1 LQNETRKNDIGSRI
15 SLLGLTL
22 IFAGV
27 AVFLLL
33 MVQRSRER
41 AQDAAY
47 EAMVDTVTSDYD
59 AEDVTLGTPTGSE
72 VNGRKVLFLSSYDPT
87 FLSYEDQI
95 QGLMQVFD
103 NSGVTLDVM
112 DMDTKKHPDEADT
125 VFADR
130 MRERLQTTSYDGVI
144 VGDDAALLFAEKYQ
158 DTFFKD
164 IPIIFFGVSDYEE
177 GEKAAENPYITGY
190 LERDNFRETID
201 LALRLLP
208 DTKKV
213 VAIIDNTL
221 SGETLEKNFEGAIDD
236 PAYAGLTFETINFG
250 DCTLSD
256 LQNRLSQLTEGT
268 VVLDVIA
275 FEDADGISYT
285 IPQSASV
292 ISKAS
297 PVPVFRTAK
306 GGFKNGCMAGYVN
319 LFENT
324 AASAANLMMQFLD
337 GTKDPKDQQLQEEMS
352 ACYVANYEVM
362 EKFDVSEAN
371 LPADTVVL
379 NRPETFNERYGLVFY
394 PLALMLA
401 GMVVIFLGLNREV
414 SEKTHAEAEQRRISE
429 ELRFSSEHDSLTGI
443 LNRTTA
449 LDRLDTDE
457 RLRDGKSYAVALV
470 DVDNFKEINE
480 KYGHTSGDA
489 LLKLLAGEL
498 ETLAKQTGAEIARY
512 GGDEFLVV
520 FFGRRVSENDPDLN
534 AIMDLFCKERPMGI
548 DYVTPHAS
556 IGVANAEVGH
566 SAAEL
571 LVWAEMALQKAK
583 QRGKNGCFVSSR
595 EMREDEGRYEQLK
608 AAILHAI
615 ENDGMYMVYQPQVNT
630 HTGQIEGLEAL
641 VRMQDADIGP
651 GTFIP
656 IAEENG
662 WIRSIGRLTTRL
674 VCEQIGKWLKGGITV
689 PPISINY
696 SAEQLQDTGYVEY
709 LKGQLA
715 KNNVPPDRIKIE
727 ITESLFMENSQ
738 RAEDLF
744 HQFEDMGITLLMD
757 DFGTGY
763 SSLNYLSYIPVSV
776 VKIDKTLVDTY
787 MWDNDGIFLKDV
799 IRLVHDLGKVAICEG
814 VETKGQFDRL
824 REFGCDSIQGYY
836 FSRPLSADAAS
847 RTMEKGNLFHA
858 DDAPTE
864 EPPIRLVQE

>member
-1 LQNETRKNDIGSRI
+1 
-15 SLLGLTL
+15 
-22 IFAGV
+22 
-27 AVFLLL
+27 
-33 MVQRSRER
+33 
-41 AQDAAY
+41 
-47 EAMVDTVTSDYD
+47 
-59 AEDVTLGTPTGSE
+59 
-72 VNGRKVLFLSSYDPT
+72 
-87 FLSYEDQI
+87 
-95 QGLMQVFD
+95 
-103 NSGVTLDVM
+103 
-112 DMDTKKHPDEADT
+112 
-125 VFADR
+125 
-130 MRERLQTTSYDGVI
+130 MRFHE
-144 VGDDAALLFAEKYQ
+144 
-158 DTFFKD
+158 
-164 IPIIFFGVSDYEE
+164 
-177 GEKAAENPYITGY
+177 
-190 LERDNFRETID
+190 
-201 LALRLLP
+201 
-208 DTKKV
+208 
-213 VAIIDNTL
+213 
-221 SGETLEKNFEGAIDD
+221 
-236 PAYAGLTFETINFG
+236 
-250 DCTLSD
+250 
-256 LQNRLSQLTEGT
+256 
-268 VVLDVIA
+268 
-275 FEDADGISYT
+275 
-285 IPQSASV
+285 
-292 ISKAS
+292 
-297 PVPVFRTAK
+297 
-306 GGFKNGCMAGYVN
+306 
-319 LFENT
+319 
-324 AASAANLMMQFLD
+324 
-337 GTKDPKDQQLQEEMS
+337 
-352 ACYVANYEVM
+352 
-362 EKFDVSEAN
+362 
-371 LPADTVVL
+371 
-379 NRPETFNERYGLVFY
+379 YG
-394 PLALMLA
+394 
-401 GMVVIFLGLNREV
+401 
-414 SEKTHAEAEQRRISE
+414 
-429 ELRFSSEHDSLTGI
+429 
-443 LNRTTA
+443 
-449 LDRLDTDE
+449 
-457 RLRDGKSYAVALV
+457 
-470 DVDNFKEINE
+470 
-480 KYGHTSGDA
+480 SGDA
-489 LLKLLAGEL
+489 PAILLVHGMACTCERSFSPLI
-498 ETLAKQTGAEIARY
+498 ETLAQT
-512 GGDEFLVV
+512 
-520 FFGRRVSENDPDLN
+520 RRVIGVDLDGHADDGTTFGSIRSQADRDDLIEELIDRFGDPNKPVMNLIEV
-534 AIMDLFCKERPMGI
+534 AQLKACCGKLGI